1 MELDTLMENA
11 SQSTRMVEWSDFT
24 TTERGTLTEPEREM
38 TRWVVGMFAMY
49 TTHEA
54 IAYARELLAGR
65 S

>member
-1 MELDTLMENA
+1 MELDTMQEISESA
-11 SQSTRMVEWSDFT
+11 RMVEWSDFT
-24 TTERGTLTEPEREM
+24 ATERNALTEQEQEM